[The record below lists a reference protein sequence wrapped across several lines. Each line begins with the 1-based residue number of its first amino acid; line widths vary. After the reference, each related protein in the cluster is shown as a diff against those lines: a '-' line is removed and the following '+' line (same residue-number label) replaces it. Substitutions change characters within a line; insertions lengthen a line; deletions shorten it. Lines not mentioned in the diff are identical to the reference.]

1 MPLTRR
7 SDGRLELGGAVLA
20 DLVQDARIGTPSY
33 VYDLDAIAAGARAL
47 QAAFDGA
54 PHLVAYAV
62 KANSAGPIVKAL
74 VAEGCGADVVSG
86 AELRLAMKCGVTPDA
101 IVFSGVAKSDRE
113 LDIALGAGPK
123 GIGAIQVESVEE
135 IPRIA
140 AFRQWVIEQFSKDAQ
155 P

>member
-1 MPLTRR
+1 MSLTRR
-7 SDGRLELGGAVLA
+7 SDGILEFGGVALV
-20 DLVQDARIGTPSY
+20 DLLQDARIGSPSY
-33 VYDLDAIAAGARAL
+33 VYDVDGIVAGAKAL

-86 AELRLAMKCGVTPDA
+86 AELLLAMRCGVSPDA
-101 IVFSGVAKSDRE
+101 IVFSGVANSDAE

-123 GIGAIQVESVEE
+123 GIAAIQ
-135 IPRIA
+135 IA
-140 AFRQWVIEQFSKDAQ
+140 SLRARRTQTSRRASPFA
-155 P
+155 